1 MDVRNERKGRGQEED
16 VKETERWKRKR
27 KMWRKIGDRG
37 EEDMRE
43 REGWDGRWGIG
54 ERKM

>member
-43 REGWDGRWGIG
+43 RGGWDGR
-54 ERKM
+54 